1 MDDYPHALSAPSAP
15 GASRRD
21 IVASTDTGITEAS
34 SVDQSLAEAV
44 EENLQLEKLLERDAA
59 GETPEMLLKHMLSIR
74 SVVSTGSSFAQRQ
87 QAAIGTK
94 ASFREIGTG
103 SIGKVY
109 EHPGTVF
116 VYKVPVSGQPDKLWN
131 NYEKHLRVY
140 NSFKA
145 VPYVR
150 DQIEIPRCFW
160 YATPDTA
167 TFWDEYLER
176 FPDTLQFPRAPRHVL
191 CMERIFPLPC
201 PIRHSLVDK
210 FCPVMNRQQMK
221 ESEANKDCLV
231 RPCLGRQRYGSGS
244 HFFTLRN
251 FKLHANEIQDLGM
264 PTSQLCSNMAH
275 TLAVVHWRTKIDAMD
290 VESVLG
296 SSPLDEQEV
305 RVEVDTLELG
315 TMAPHTSTYEQATH
329 SSPNFTKRVTAL
341 WLIDFDDY
349 SNITMDSHGVDMAVK
364 AFLDTNWLLSKAQ
377 HGQCVH

>member
-44 EENLQLEKLLERDAA
+44 KENLQLEKLLEQDAA

-74 SVVSTGSSFAQRQ
+74 SAVSTGSSFAQRQ

-103 SIGKVY
+103 SIDKVY

-160 YATPDTA
+160 YAT
-167 TFWDEYLER
+167 
-176 FPDTLQFPRAPRHVL
+176 
-191 CMERIFPLPC
+191 
-201 PIRHSLVDK
+201 RHSGMSISKYSPTHLS
-210 FCPVMNRQQMK
+210 FLEHPAMFSAWSASSLCR
-221 ESEANKDCLV
+221 A
-231 RPCLGRQRYGSGS
+231 RYVI
-244 HFFTLRN
+244 
-251 FKLHANEIQDLGM
+251 AWW
-264 PTSQLCSNMAH
+264 TSFVQ
-275 TLAVVHWRTKIDAMD
+275 
-290 VESVLG
+290 
-296 SSPLDEQEV
+296 
-305 RVEVDTLELG
+305 
-315 TMAPHTSTYEQATH
+315 
-329 SSPNFTKRVTAL
+329 
-341 WLIDFDDY
+341 
-349 SNITMDSHGVDMAVK
+349 
-364 AFLDTNWLLSKAQ
+364 
-377 HGQCVH
+377 